1 MNLPRKRFLLLG
13 MMLAACACAC
23 STSPPSSST
32 FTRSQVGTAQS
43 VEWGEVQG
51 LRAVAIQNDRRGVA
65 TATGAA
71 LGGIGGSTIGSGT
84 RANTAGAV
92 AGAVAGGAVGN
103 AMAGT
108 TTAGVEITVRLE
120 SGQTVAV
127 VQPGTP
133 NDYRVG
139 DRVRVTSDGTTTR
152 VSR

>member
-1 MNLPRKRFLLLG
+1 MDRKRLLL
-13 MMLAACACAC
+13 LATMFAACAC

-65 TATGAA
+65 TGTGAV
-71 LGGIGGSTIGSGT
+71 LGGIAGSTIGSGT

-108 TTAGVEITVRLE
+108 TTAGVEITVQLE
-120 SGQTVAV
+120 SGRTVAV